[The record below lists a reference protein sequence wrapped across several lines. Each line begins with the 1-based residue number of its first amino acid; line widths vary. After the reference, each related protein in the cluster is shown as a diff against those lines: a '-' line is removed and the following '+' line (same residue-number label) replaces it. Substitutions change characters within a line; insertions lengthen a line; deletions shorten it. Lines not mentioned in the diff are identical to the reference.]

1 MRQICLGLLRFYKL
15 AVSPLLGPACRFYP
29 SCSDYAGEA
38 VSRFGVARGGLL
50 ALWRLA
56 RCQPLARG
64 GFDPVPATFRLTG
77 LGPRLAD
84 SPDNEPILPENLF
97 P

>member
-29 SCSDYAGEA
+29 SCSDYAGQA
-38 VSRFGVARGGLL
+38 VSRFGAARGSLL

-56 RCQPLARG
+56 RCHPLARG
-64 GFDPVPATFRLTG
+64 GFDPVPEVFSLPVFGRRSSRAFNN
-77 LGPRLAD
+77 P
-84 SPDNEPILPENLF
+84 PISPENIH